1 MNFQCSSH
9 SPKRD
14 HAKWWLIFPAVVL
27 VSGFLWVLTG
37 PSNSGGTRN
46 GIQTAKAIHGEA
58 IVTLSNASDQTN
70 QTVAETNPRPRR
82 YALPGSTQKRMVMF
96 EMQVE
101 QLADEQ
107 SVSNPPPV
115 VASMTGAVPGEIAG
129 PMPDGYLG
137 VGFDKLA
144 SFNFVLTDEVVN
156 GPSRQNPAPSAPHN
170 QIPEDIQKLDG
181 RKVGIQG
188 FLLPVK
194 MDDGLAVEF
203 LLMRDRSFCCYGTP
217 PKINQW
223 ITVHLRGRG
232 VKPVMDQVITVF
244 GTLHVGEI
252 RENGFLAGLYE
263 LDAEK
268 VAGLAE

>member
-9 SPKRD
+9 SPKREY
-14 HAKWWLIFPAVVL
+14 AKWWLILPAVAL
-27 VSGFLWVLTG
+27 VGGSIWALTR
-37 PSNSGGTRN
+37 PSNSGGTRTRV
-46 GIQTAKAIHGEA
+46 QTAKAIHGEA
-58 IVTLSNASDQTN
+58 IASLSNASN
-70 QTVAETNPRPRR
+70 QIIQAASETNARSKR
-82 YALPGSTQKRMVMF
+82 YPQPGSTQKRMVMF

-107 SVSNPPPV
+107 PVSNLPP
-115 VASMTGAVPGEIAG
+115 ATGLITGPKAGQPIG

-137 VGFDKLA
+137 IGFDKLA
-144 SFNFVLTDEVVN
+144 SFNFVLTDQVVN
-156 GPSRQNPAPSAPHN
+156 GLSKQNPVPAAPHN

-223 ITVHLRGRG
+223 ITVRLKGRG